1 MKWRDQ
7 WQLSFRNIFSAP
19 VRSLLTVLGMSIGI
33 GAILAVLTLGTAG
46 RNQVRA
52 EMTRLG
58 IDRVWLTAARQEEP
72 LMRGDGALLK
82 RELKVAAAEQLTV
95 PVKIAVGDKE
105 SETLLVGC
113 DLVCLQMAGS
123 AVTLGKMIPVQEWK
137 QGGNGILLGETL
149 AAELGGGPGT
159 LVSAGG
165 MLFRC
170 AGVLRM
176 EDRASGLDW
185 NRAAFVPLE
194 TLSDSVGSSLSQITL
209 LTDDR
214 LTPDELARNATRVL
228 KRSRGVEAETLTL
241 QVQSEAA
248 ESVIAVFVEVL
259 QWVAFI
265 CTLVGGIGV
274 MNILLV
280 SVRERRREIGVMMAL
295 GTEPGQVCRLFLME
309 ALIYAAVSGILG
321 ILTGVFLIQAAAG
334 SIGLH
339 PVLMAGDCAAVFACA
354 LAVGLI
360 SGVVPASRA
369 ARLKPADALRNERK
383 NIAII
388 SPKCKK

>member
-7 WQLSFRNIFSAP
+7 WQLSFRNIFAAP

-170 AGVLRM
+170 TGVLRM

-194 TLSDSVGSSLSQITL
+194 TLSDSAGSSLSQITL

-228 KRSRGVEAETLTL
+228 KRSRGVEVETLTL

-369 ARLKPADALRNERK
+369 ARLKPADALRNE
-383 NIAII
+383 
-388 SPKCKK
+388 

>member
-72 LMRGDGALLK
+72 LMRGDGALLN

-369 ARLKPADALRNERK
+369 ARLKPVDALRNE
-383 NIAII
+383 
-388 SPKCKK
+388 

>member
-58 IDRVWLTAARQEEP
+58 IDRVWLTAACQEEP

-95 PVKIAVGDKE
+95 PVKIAVGEKE

-295 GTEPGQVCRLFLME
+295 GTEPGRVCRLFLME
-309 ALIYAAVSGILG
+309 ALIYAAVSGVLG

-369 ARLKPADALRNERK
+369 ARLKPADALRNE
-383 NIAII
+383 
-388 SPKCKK
+388 

>member
-1 MKWRDQ
+1 VKWRDQ

-214 LTPDELARNATRVL
+214 LTPDELARNATQVL

-309 ALIYAAVSGILG
+309 ALIYAAVSGVLG

-360 SGVVPASRA
+360 SGVVPASRS
-369 ARLKPADALRNERK
+369 ARLKPADALRNE
-383 NIAII
+383 
-388 SPKCKK
+388 

>member
-95 PVKIAVGDKE
+95 PVKIAVGYKE

-309 ALIYAAVSGILG
+309 ALIYAAVSGVLG

-369 ARLKPADALRNERK
+369 ARLKPADALRNE
-383 NIAII
+383 
-388 SPKCKK
+388 

>member
-7 WQLSFRNIFSAP
+7 WQLSFRNIFAAP

-58 IDRVWLTAARQEEP
+58 IDRVWLTAACQEEP

-95 PVKIAVGDKE
+95 PVKIAVGEKE

-194 TLSDSVGSSLSQITL
+194 TLSDSAGSSLSQITL
-209 LTDDR
+209 LTDER

-228 KRSRGVEAETLTL
+228 KRSRGVEVETLTL

-309 ALIYAAVSGILG
+309 ALIYAAVSGVLG

-369 ARLKPADALRNERK
+369 ARLKPADALRNE
-383 NIAII
+383 
-388 SPKCKK
+388 

>member
-309 ALIYAAVSGILG
+309 ALIYAAVSGVLG

-334 SIGLH
+334 GIGLH

-369 ARLKPADALRNERK
+369 ARLKPADALRNE
-383 NIAII
+383 
-388 SPKCKK
+388 

>member
-58 IDRVWLTAARQEEP
+58 IDRVWLTAACQEEP

-309 ALIYAAVSGILG
+309 ALIYAAVSGVLG

-369 ARLKPADALRNERK
+369 ARLKPADALRNE
-383 NIAII
+383 
-388 SPKCKK
+388 

>member
-7 WQLSFRNIFSAP
+7 WQLSFRNIFAAP

-58 IDRVWLTAARQEEP
+58 IDRVWLTAACQEEP

-309 ALIYAAVSGILG
+309 ALIYAAVSGVLG

-369 ARLKPADALRNERK
+369 ARLKPADALRNE
-383 NIAII
+383 
-388 SPKCKK
+388 

>member
-194 TLSDSVGSSLSQITL
+194 TLSDSVGSSLSQVTL

-309 ALIYAAVSGILG
+309 ALIYAAVSGVLG

-369 ARLKPADALRNERK
+369 ARLKPADALRNE
-383 NIAII
+383 
-388 SPKCKK
+388 

>member
-7 WQLSFRNIFSAP
+7 WQLSFRNIFAAP

-95 PVKIAVGDKE
+95 PVKIAVGEKE

-170 AGVLRM
+170 TGVLRM

-194 TLSDSVGSSLSQITL
+194 TLSDSAGSSLSQITL

-214 LTPDELARNATRVL
+214 LTPDELARNAALVL

-309 ALIYAAVSGILG
+309 ALIYAAVSGVLG

-369 ARLKPADALRNERK
+369 ARLKPADALRNE
-383 NIAII
+383 
-388 SPKCKK
+388 

>member
-113 DLVCLQMAGS
+113 DFVCLQMAGS
-123 AVTLGKMIPVQEWK
+123 AVTQGKMIPVQEWK

-309 ALIYAAVSGILG
+309 ALIYAAVSGVLG

-369 ARLKPADALRNERK
+369 ARLKPADALRNE
-383 NIAII
+383 
-388 SPKCKK
+388 

>member
-176 EDRASGLDW
+176 EDRASGLEW

-309 ALIYAAVSGILG
+309 ALIYAAVSGVLG

-369 ARLKPADALRNERK
+369 ARLKPADALRNE
-383 NIAII
+383 
-388 SPKCKK
+388 

>member
-58 IDRVWLTAARQEEP
+58 IDRVWLTAACQEEP

-214 LTPDELARNATRVL
+214 HTPDELARNATRVL

-309 ALIYAAVSGILG
+309 ALIYAAVSGVLG

-369 ARLKPADALRNERK
+369 ARLKPADALRNE
-383 NIAII
+383 
-388 SPKCKK
+388 

>member
-58 IDRVWLTAARQEEP
+58 IDRVWLTAACQEEP

-82 RELKVAAAEQLTV
+82 RELRVAAAEQLTV

-309 ALIYAAVSGILG
+309 ALIYAAVSGVLG

-369 ARLKPADALRNERK
+369 ARLKPADALRNE
-383 NIAII
+383 
-388 SPKCKK
+388 

>member
-7 WQLSFRNIFSAP
+7 WQLSFRNIFAAP

-113 DLVCLQMAGS
+113 DLACLQMAGF
-123 AVTLGKMIPVQEWK
+123 AVTQGKMIPVQEWK

-194 TLSDSVGSSLSQITL
+194 TLSDSAGSSLSQITL

-309 ALIYAAVSGILG
+309 ALIYAAVSGVLG

-369 ARLKPADALRNERK
+369 ARLKPADALRTECK
-383 NIAII
+383 NMARI
-388 SPKCKK
+388 SPTCPS

>member
-95 PVKIAVGDKE
+95 PVKIAVGEKE

-309 ALIYAAVSGILG
+309 ALIYAAVSGVLG

-369 ARLKPADALRNERK
+369 ARLKPADALRNE
-383 NIAII
+383 
-388 SPKCKK
+388 

>member
-72 LMRGDGALLK
+72 LMRGDGALLN

-123 AVTLGKMIPVQEWK
+123 AVTQGKMIPVQEWK

-309 ALIYAAVSGILG
+309 ALIYAAVSGVLG

-369 ARLKPADALRNERK
+369 ARLKPADALRNE
-383 NIAII
+383 
-388 SPKCKK
+388 

>member
-1 MKWRDQ
+1 MKWCDQ

-95 PVKIAVGDKE
+95 PVKIAVGEKE

-309 ALIYAAVSGILG
+309 ALIYAAVSGVLG

-369 ARLKPADALRNERK
+369 ARLKPADALRNE
-383 NIAII
+383 
-388 SPKCKK
+388 

>member
-7 WQLSFRNIFSAP
+7 WQLSFRNIFAAP

-58 IDRVWLTAARQEEP
+58 IDRVWLTAACQEEP

-95 PVKIAVGDKE
+95 PVKIAVGEKE

-185 NRAAFVPLE
+185 NRPAFVPLE

-248 ESVIAVFVEVL
+248 ESGIAVFVEVL

-309 ALIYAAVSGILG
+309 ALIYAAVSGVLG

-369 ARLKPADALRNERK
+369 ARLKPADALRNE
-383 NIAII
+383 
-388 SPKCKK
+388 

>member
-295 GTEPGQVCRLFLME
+295 GTEPGQVCHLFLME
-309 ALIYAAVSGILG
+309 ALIYAAVSGVLG

-369 ARLKPADALRNERK
+369 ARLKPADALRNE
-383 NIAII
+383 
-388 SPKCKK
+388 

>member
-1 MKWRDQ
+1 MKWRNQ

-309 ALIYAAVSGILG
+309 ALIYAAVSGVLG

-369 ARLKPADALRNERK
+369 ARLKPADALRNE
-383 NIAII
+383 
-388 SPKCKK
+388 

>member
-72 LMRGDGALLK
+72 LMRGDGALLN

-309 ALIYAAVSGILG
+309 ALIYAAVSGVLG

-369 ARLKPADALRNERK
+369 ARLKPADALRNE
-383 NIAII
+383 
-388 SPKCKK
+388 

>member
-7 WQLSFRNIFSAP
+7 WQLSFRNIFAAP

-58 IDRVWLTAARQEEP
+58 IDRVWLTAACQEEP

-95 PVKIAVGDKE
+95 PVKIAVGEKE

-170 AGVLRM
+170 TGVLRM

-194 TLSDSVGSSLSQITL
+194 TLSDSAGSSLSQITL

-228 KRSRGVEAETLTL
+228 KRSRGVEVETLTL

-309 ALIYAAVSGILG
+309 ALIYAAVSGVLG

-369 ARLKPADALRNERK
+369 ARLKPADALRNE
-383 NIAII
+383 
-388 SPKCKK
+388 

>member
-274 MNILLV
+274 MNFLLV
-280 SVRERRREIGVMMAL
+280 SVGERLREIGVMMAL

-309 ALIYAAVSGILG
+309 ALIYAAVSGVLG

-369 ARLKPADALRNERK
+369 ARLKPADALRNE
-383 NIAII
+383 
-388 SPKCKK
+388 

>member
-7 WQLSFRNIFSAP
+7 WQLSFRNIFAAP

-309 ALIYAAVSGILG
+309 ALIYAAVSGVLG

-369 ARLKPADALRNERK
+369 AWLKPADALRNE
-383 NIAII
+383 
-388 SPKCKK
+388 

>member
-309 ALIYAAVSGILG
+309 ALIYAAVSGVLG

-360 SGVVPASRA
+360 SGVGPASRA
-369 ARLKPADALRNERK
+369 ARLKPADALRNEGK
-383 NIAII
+383 NMAII
-388 SPKCKK
+388 SPTCTS

>member
-7 WQLSFRNIFSAP
+7 WQLSFRNIFAAP

-72 LMRGDGALLK
+72 LMRGDGALLN

-113 DLVCLQMAGS
+113 DLACLQMAGF
-123 AVTLGKMIPVQEWK
+123 AVTQGKMIPVQEWK

-214 LTPDELARNATRVL
+214 LTPDELARNATQVL

-309 ALIYAAVSGILG
+309 ALIYAAVSGVLG

-369 ARLKPADALRNERK
+369 ARLKPADALRNE
-383 NIAII
+383 
-388 SPKCKK
+388 

>member
-7 WQLSFRNIFSAP
+7 WQLSFRNIFAAP

-58 IDRVWLTAARQEEP
+58 IDRVWLTAACQEEP
-72 LMRGDGALLK
+72 LMRGDGALLN

-113 DLVCLQMAGS
+113 DLACLQMAGF
-123 AVTLGKMIPVQEWK
+123 AVTQGKMIPVQEWK

-170 AGVLRM
+170 TGVLRM

-309 ALIYAAVSGILG
+309 ALIYAAFSGVLG

-369 ARLKPADALRNERK
+369 ARLKPADALRNE
-383 NIAII
+383 
-388 SPKCKK
+388 

>member
-7 WQLSFRNIFSAP
+7 WQLSFRNIFAAP

-95 PVKIAVGDKE
+95 PVKIAVGEKE

-149 AAELGGGPGT
+149 AAELGGGPGI

-309 ALIYAAVSGILG
+309 ALIYAAVSGVLG

-369 ARLKPADALRNERK
+369 ARLKPADALRNE
-383 NIAII
+383 
-388 SPKCKK
+388 

>member
-7 WQLSFRNIFSAP
+7 WQLSFRNIFAAP

-72 LMRGDGALLK
+72 LMRGDGALLN

-113 DLVCLQMAGS
+113 DLACLQMAGF
-123 AVTLGKMIPVQEWK
+123 AVTQGKMIPVQEWK

-170 AGVLRM
+170 TGVLRM

-194 TLSDSVGSSLSQITL
+194 TLSDSAGSSLSQITL

-228 KRSRGVEAETLTL
+228 KRGRGVETETLTL

-309 ALIYAAVSGILG
+309 ALIYAAVSGVLG

-369 ARLKPADALRNERK
+369 ARLKPADALRNE
-383 NIAII
+383 
-388 SPKCKK
+388 

>member
-58 IDRVWLTAARQEEP
+58 IDRVWLTAACQEEP

-214 LTPDELARNATRVL
+214 FTPDELARNATRVL

-309 ALIYAAVSGILG
+309 ALIYAAVSGVLG

-369 ARLKPADALRNERK
+369 ARLKPADALRNE
-383 NIAII
+383 
-388 SPKCKK
+388 

>member
-7 WQLSFRNIFSAP
+7 WQLSFRNIFAAP

-72 LMRGDGALLK
+72 LMRGDGALLN

-194 TLSDSVGSSLSQITL
+194 TLSDSAGSSLSQITL

-228 KRSRGVEAETLTL
+228 KRSRGVEVETLTL

-309 ALIYAAVSGILG
+309 ALIYAAVSGVLG

-369 ARLKPADALRNERK
+369 ARLKPADALRNE
-383 NIAII
+383 
-388 SPKCKK
+388 

>member
-7 WQLSFRNIFSAP
+7 WQLSFRNIFAAP
-19 VRSLLTVLGMSIGI
+19 VRSLLTMLGMSIGI

-72 LMRGDGALLK
+72 LMRGDGALLN

-113 DLVCLQMAGS
+113 DLACLQMAGF
-123 AVTLGKMIPVQEWK
+123 AVTQGKMIPVQEWK

-170 AGVLRM
+170 TGVLRM

-194 TLSDSVGSSLSQITL
+194 TLSDSAGSSLSQITL

-309 ALIYAAVSGILG
+309 ALIYAAVSGVLG

-369 ARLKPADALRNERK
+369 ARLKPADALRNE
-383 NIAII
+383 
-388 SPKCKK
+388 

>member
-1 MKWRDQ
+1 MKWRDP

-309 ALIYAAVSGILG
+309 ALIYAAVSGVLG

-369 ARLKPADALRNERK
+369 ARLKPADALRNE
-383 NIAII
+383 
-388 SPKCKK
+388 

>member
-209 LTDDR
+209 LKDDR

-309 ALIYAAVSGILG
+309 ALIYAAVSGVLG

-369 ARLKPADALRNERK
+369 ARLKPADALRNE
-383 NIAII
+383 
-388 SPKCKK
+388 

>member
-309 ALIYAAVSGILG
+309 ALIYAAVSGVLG

-369 ARLKPADALRNERK
+369 ARLKPVDALRNE
-383 NIAII
+383 
-388 SPKCKK
+388 

>member
-280 SVRERRREIGVMMAL
+280 SDRERRREIGVMMAL

-309 ALIYAAVSGILG
+309 ALIYAAVSGVLG

-369 ARLKPADALRNERK
+369 ARLKPADALRNE
-383 NIAII
+383 
-388 SPKCKK
+388 